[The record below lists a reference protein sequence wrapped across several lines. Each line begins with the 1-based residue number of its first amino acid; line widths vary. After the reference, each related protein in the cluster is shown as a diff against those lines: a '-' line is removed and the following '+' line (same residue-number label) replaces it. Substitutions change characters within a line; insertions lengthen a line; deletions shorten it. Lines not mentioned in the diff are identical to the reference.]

1 MNDGLDIA
9 KLNDDAL
16 NAYLFGVVYDC
27 LPGCPEGDCPL
38 ADLPRDTLSDTF
50 DALVAMPRV
59 DKLALLLVPEA
70 CPSRGHPPPDAPPK
84 APVDDPA
91 HDIIHL
97 LQFYGQ

>member
-1 MNDGLDIA
+1 MNDLDCTN
-9 KLNDDAL
+9 LNDDAL
-16 NAYLFGVVYDC
+16 NAYLFGIVYDC

-38 ADLPRDTLSDTF
+38 ADLPRENLSATF
-50 DALVAMPRV
+50 DALVEMPRV

-70 CPSRGHPPPDAPPK
+70 CPSRDHPPPEAPAK
-84 APVDDPA
+84 AAADDPA

>member
-1 MNDGLDIA
+1 MDPIDID

-38 ADLPRDTLSDTF
+38 ADLPRETLSHTF
-50 DALVAMPRV
+50 DALVEMPRV
-59 DKLALLLVPEA
+59 EKLALLLIPEE
-70 CPSRGHPPPDAPPK
+70 CPSRDHPRPTAPPK
-84 APVDDPA
+84 PDAEDGT

-97 LQFYGQ
+97 LQFYAQ